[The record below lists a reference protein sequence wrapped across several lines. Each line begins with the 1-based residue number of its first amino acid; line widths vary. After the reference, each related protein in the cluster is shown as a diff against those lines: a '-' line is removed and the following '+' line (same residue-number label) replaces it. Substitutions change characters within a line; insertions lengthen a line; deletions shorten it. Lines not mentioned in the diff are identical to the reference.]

1 MCLFPGERGL
11 GSVPL
16 TALFPHEDPSSSPRK
31 PQLRT
36 QVSGRWGT
44 VRSGPPGTRESPVL
58 SRVET
63 SLSRVVPFL
72 AAELLA
78 AECLLRGPGPP
89 ALFSTSLGFGS
100 TAAVLASGPQHSPS
114 PCRGTRQPS
123 IFCGPYPMPRCER
136 ACLGSERTP
145 HGPCHPSR
153 EALSGQFPEW
163 WDTGSSPPL

>member
-1 MCLFPGERGL
+1 MCSFPGERGL

-36 QVSGRWGT
+36 QVSGGRGT

-58 SRVET
+58 LWVET
-63 SLSRVVPFL
+63 SLSRVVQFL
-72 AAELLA
+72 VAELLA
-78 AECLLRGPGPP
+78 AECLLSGPRPP

-100 TAAVLASGPQHSPS
+100 TAAVLASGSQHSPS
-114 PCRGTRQPS
+114 PCSGKRQPS
-123 IFCGPYPMPRCER
+123 VFCGPYPMPRCES
-136 ACLGSERTP
+136 ACLGSERTQ

-153 EALSGQFPEW
+153 EA
-163 WDTGSSPPL
+163 PLWTVS

>member
-11 GSVPL
+11 GSVLL
-16 TALFPHEDPSSSPRK
+16 TALFPHKDPSSSPRK

-36 QVSGRWGT
+36 QVSGGRGT

-72 AAELLA
+72 AAELPA
-78 AECLLRGPGPP
+78 AECLLSGPGPP
-89 ALFSTSLGFGS
+89 ALFSTSLALGAQLRCWRLVPSVLPLPAGARGS
-100 TAAVLASGPQHSPS
+100 PMSSVATTPCPDVRGPAWAQNGPHMALAILPGRP
-114 PCRGTRQPS
+114 
-123 IFCGPYPMPRCER
+123 
-136 ACLGSERTP
+136 
-145 HGPCHPSR
+145 
-153 EALSGQFPEW
+153 LSGQFPEW